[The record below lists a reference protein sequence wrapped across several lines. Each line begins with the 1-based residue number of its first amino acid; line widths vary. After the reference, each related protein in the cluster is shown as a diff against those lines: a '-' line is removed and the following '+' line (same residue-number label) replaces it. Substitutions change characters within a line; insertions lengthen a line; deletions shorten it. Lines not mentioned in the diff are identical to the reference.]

1 MAEVE
6 KKIERL
12 EERYIL
18 EEIDK
23 TMFDKFKGKFI
34 AERSEI
40 YKSLAKNF
48 KKVSNLELLIDN
60 AITKASKLASLW
72 DSSDYADK
80 QMLQKLVFPEGMSYC
95 RKTNECRTPRINSV
109 FHYIA
114 DLTGISAKS
123 KSGNITLSSDV
134 PAFVENNGVEP
145 MTSCMPCKRSSQ
157 LS

>member
-1 MAEVE
+1 M
-6 KKIERL
+6 
-12 EERYIL
+12 
-18 EEIDK
+18 
-23 TMFDKFKGKFI
+23 
-34 AERSEI
+34 
-40 YKSLAKNF
+40 
-48 KKVSNLELLIDN
+48 
-60 AITKASKLASLW
+60 ASKLASLW

-80 QMLQKLVFPEGMSYC
+80 QTLQKLVFPDGLSYC
-95 RKTNECRTPRINSV
+95 RKTNECRTLRVNSV

-114 DLTGISAKS
+114 DLTGISEQN